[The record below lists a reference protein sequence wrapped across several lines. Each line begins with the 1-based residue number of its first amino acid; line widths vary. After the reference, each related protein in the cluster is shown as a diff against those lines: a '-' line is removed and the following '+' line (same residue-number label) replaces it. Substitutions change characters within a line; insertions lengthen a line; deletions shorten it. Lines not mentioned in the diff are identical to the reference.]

1 VRTVLSLTDQQLYKL
16 LLTYYPILPGVSGKV
31 VDGDLTV
38 LPFEQVLEYD
48 VGQVKVQG
56 VRVVEVV
63 VLGVVMI
70 FLGETLV
77 EGVQGDVRAVQT
89 YTFYDTRKESVR
101 EITIEVL
108 DMMYFSK
115 DICRDLFC
123 QRQYH
128 L

>member
-1 VRTVLSLTDQQLYKL
+1 
-16 LLTYYPILPGVSGKV
+16 
-31 VDGDLTV
+31 
-38 LPFEQVLEYD
+38 
-48 VGQVKVQG
+48 
-56 VRVVEVV
+56 VVEVV

-70 FLGETLV
+70 FLRETLV

-89 YTFYDTRKESVR
+89 YTFYDTRKQSVR
-101 EITIEVL
+101 EITIEDL
-108 DMMYFSK
+108 DEMYFSK